1 MRTETTKRARI
12 LLLLLLLIPAVV
24 VAAQSADASLP
35 AVELV
40 RVFPALTFERPVFL
54 THAGDGSEF
63 LYVIEQEGVI
73 HRIDPASPGRT
84 DIFLDIRSSVTRG
97 GNEEGLLGLAFS
109 PRFADNGRFYVYYS
123 AASPRRSVL
132 SRFEVRPDGLAD
144 PTSEHVVLEVDQ
156 PFRNHNGGMIAFG
169 PDGMLYVGLGD
180 GGSAGDP
187 HRNGQN
193 PGTLLGTILRIATE
207 EPVEGATYAIPAD
220 NPFAGQSGARG
231 EVWAYGLRNPWR
243 FSFDRATG
251 DLWVGDVGQNARE
264 EIDIVHPGA
273 NYGWNVM
280 EGTTCFR
287 TRSCNAD
294 GLQAPVA
301 EYGHNLGCSVTGG
314 YVYRGQRIPALEGVY
329 LYGDFCSG
337 RIWGLRYDGMDVT
350 AQAELGRASF
360 EISSFGEDADG
371 EVYVLGFDGGIYTFA
386 GAPGEEP
393 PTTVPAPTPT
403 PTSPPEVTHS
413 PSPAIDPSATP
424 APTATASPPAATAVP
439 TPAVAPRKDGP
450 AAPGWM
456 WLVLGLIGGVIL
468 TVLGLLI
475 ARRAKA
481 N

>member
-1 MRTETTKRARI
+1 M
-12 LLLLLLLIPAVV
+12 
-24 VAAQSADASLP
+24 
-35 AVELV
+35 
-40 RVFPALTFERPVFL
+40 
-54 THAGDGSEF
+54 
-63 LYVIEQEGVI
+63 IEQEGVI

-97 GNEEGLLGLAFS
+97 GNEEGLLGLAFA
-109 PRFADNGRFYVYYS
+109 PNFADNGRFYVYYS

-287 TRSCNAD
+287 TRSCNDD

-350 AQAELGRASF
+350 AHGRVDRGRRSKFRRLERTPTVRCTCSGSMVGSTRSPERRMRSRQRQCPRQLPRLPALQKSHTRRRPQSTPPPHQRQQRRPLHRLQQPCQRRQWLLGR
-360 EISSFGEDADG
+360 
-371 EVYVLGFDGGIYTFA
+371 T
-386 GAPGEEP
+386 
-393 PTTVPAPTPT
+393 
-403 PTSPPEVTHS
+403 
-413 PSPAIDPSATP
+413 
-424 APTATASPPAATAVP
+424 
-439 TPAVAPRKDGP
+439 
-450 AAPGWM
+450 
-456 WLVLGLIGGVIL
+456 GLP
-468 TVLGLLI
+468 
-475 ARRAKA
+475 RRAGCGLCWGSSGA
-481 N
+481 LF